1 VNHRQPATSAIQATA
16 TVITA
21 VAYTYLLGRLKL
33 LYYYDCFGI
42 DWASLGVGPADLFFE
57 SWFPLQQLLFAGL
70 IGWLAI
76 KSRSVAVS
84 IVALLY
90 ALLPIGAHYAFLAP
104 PNAAWSFLID
114 YRHSL
119 LKMIPFLILAVLCLL
134 PEYRRRLARRSPS
147 THAAV
152 RWVALIVL
160 LSWGISTAKHSGS
173 YDANRVVRDPSLLP
187 RVTIEGQPY
196 SYLLHAGP
204 RTLILWDGQSP
215 SEDGEL
221 RTLEIPRDSQTRIE
235 RRKSFHVQPGGQ
247 YL

>member
-1 VNHRQPATSAIQATA
+1 VNQRQTATSIIRVIAAIIA
-16 TVITA
+16 I
-21 VAYTYLLGRLKL
+21 VAYPYLLGRLKL

-42 DWASLGVGPADLFFE
+42 DWATLGMGPVDLFFE

-70 IGWLAI
+70 LGWLAI

-90 ALLPIGAHYAFLAP
+90 ALLPIAAHYAFLAP

-114 YRHSL
+114 YRHGL
-119 LKMIPFLILAVLCLL
+119 LKMIPFLALAVLCLL
-134 PEYRRRLARRSPS
+134 PEYRRRLARRSPA
-147 THAAV
+147 THPAV
-152 RWVALIVL
+152 RSVALIVL
-160 LSWGISTAKHSGS
+160 LSWGISTAKHSGA

-187 RVTIEGQPY
+187 RVTIEGQPD

-204 RTLILWDGQSP
+204 RTLILWDGGSP

-221 RTLEIPRDSQTRIE
+221 RTLEIPRDSRFRIE

-247 YL
+247 YF